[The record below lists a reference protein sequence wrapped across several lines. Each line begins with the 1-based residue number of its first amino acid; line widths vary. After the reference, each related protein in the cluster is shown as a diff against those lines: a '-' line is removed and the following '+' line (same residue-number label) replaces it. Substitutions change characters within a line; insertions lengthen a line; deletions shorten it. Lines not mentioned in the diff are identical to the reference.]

1 MIEKIVGRSHPFPG
15 GKKTCC
21 MKALFFGFASLPED
35 EGGIVIGDLQGIY
48 LLHT

>member
-1 MIEKIVGRSHPFPG
+1 
-15 GKKTCC
+15 

-48 LLHT
+48 LCIHELQQNPQNVKMFPNDLGAK